1 MDKATQSAIAK
12 ALAEAIETE
21 RHGQHFYRM
30 AAQTT
35 SDPKG
40 KEVFATLAEEEA
52 QHENY
57 LKAQHASLAER
68 GEIDR
73 DATLGTGAD
82 LSGDDPIFSAALRD
96 RIREAHF
103 EMAALGVGVRIELAS
118 VQHYKAHAEKA
129 PSMDVKAFL
138 ESLAEWESNHY
149 HALLRQQESL
159 RELYWAENDFA
170 PF

>member
-1 MDKATQSAIAK
+1 MDEDARKALTR

-30 AAQTT
+30 AARST

-40 KEVFATLAEEEA
+40 KEVFTVLAAEEE
-52 QHENY
+52 QHEHF
-57 LKAQHASLAER
+57 LEAQHAALLER
-68 GEIDR
+68 GEIDP
-73 DATLGTGAD
+73 DAVLGTGAD
-82 LSGDDPIFSAALRD
+82 LSGDDPIFSEALRG

-118 VQHYKAHAEKA
+118 VQHYKSQAENA
-129 PSMDVKAFL
+129 PTPDVKAFL

-159 RELYWAENDFA
+159 RELYWADSGFA